1 MAGVKFQKGSPE
13 WYMFQD
19 YWKLC
24 QKYWIPESSDEYWD
38 QMNVEISG
46 FMGKY
51 EDIALARELGSVLV
65 TTLDSQ
71 YRKEAAQK

>member
-1 MAGVKFQKGSPE
+1 MAGVKFEKGSRE

-24 QKYWIPESSDEYWD
+24 QKYWIPESNDEYWD
-38 QMNVEISG
+38 QMYAEISG

>member
-1 MAGVKFQKGSPE
+1 MK
-13 WYMFQD
+13 
-19 YWKLC
+19 
-24 QKYWIPESSDEYWD
+24 YWD